1 MCLTAKLSQ
10 KSCVALF
17 CSTFSSFRSHR
28 SQRISLTVDAM
39 ARYSASAEDETPPFA
54 SLIST
59 TPVTR
64 LKRANNHS
72 LIFSCRGSRAN
83 PSRYTRLNLSL
94 PL

>member
-39 ARYSASAEDETPPFA
+39 ARYSASAEERDTTVCFFDFHDTGDPP
-54 SLIST
+54 
-59 TPVTR
+59 
-64 LKRANNHS
+64 KRS
-72 LIFSCRGSRAN
+72 K
-83 PSRYTRLNLSL
+83 
-94 PL
+94 